1 MAVSATS
8 AELIYREYMSFFE
21 KAEKHR
27 RWSIFDDIPWD
38 KLDSCP
44 KDPVLARC
52 AETFIGVE
60 TYLPDYV
67 GQGINLMR
75 DCFGR
80 AWFLANW
87 GYEESKH
94 ALSLREYLKKSG
106 QRTDEEIIAYERQIL
121 GRVWQKPFATP
132 RQMTLYGVIQE
143 LTTYVFYKKHK
154 KLALDRGDEVL
165 ATIYGFIARDEVAHF
180 GFYAACTRILLEEDR
195 EGTKRDLAH
204 VFKNFT
210 MPAYDLVP
218 DYEERVKLMR
228 TAGVDHRAFIAE
240 VWLPALK
247 AIGVTR
253 AELVGLDKRPVAE
266 DVAARGL
273 GA

>member
-1 MAVSATS
+1 MKVSPES
-8 AELIYREYMSFFE
+8 SEKIYREYMTFFE

-38 KLDSCP
+38 KVETSPRDA
-44 KDPVLARC
+44 DLARC
-52 AETFIGVE
+52 AETFCGVE
-60 TYLPDYV
+60 MYLPDYV

-94 ALSLREYLKKSG
+94 SLALREYLR
-106 QRTDEEIIAYERQIL
+106 RTGMRTEDEIRSYERQIL
-121 GRVWQKPFATP
+121 DKQWNKPFETA
-132 RQMTLYGVIQE
+132 RQMSLYGVIQE

-154 KLALDRGDEVL
+154 QLALAKGDEVL
-165 ATIYGFIARDEVAHF
+165 AAIYGLIARDEVAHF
-180 GFYAACTRILLEEDR
+180 GFYASVTRVLLEEDR

-204 VFKNFT
+204 VFRNFS

-218 DYEERVKLMR
+218 DYDERVKLMR
-228 TAGVDHRAFIAE
+228 TAGMDHRAFIAE

-247 AIGVTR
+247 AVGVSRT
-253 AELVGLDKRPVAE
+253 ELVGLERKPAE
-266 DVAARGL
+266 PELRA
-273 GA
+273 